1 MKILKQQKQLLCD
14 FWDYFSENKEATG
27 NRLRR
32 EALKY
37 SYRTKEEKL
46 QKLIEYSKINLSF
59 SNQKS
64 MSNRRIDFNYQ
75 KHTLVKMNIGIHLL
89 LFCL

>member
-32 EALKY
+32 EALK
-37 SYRTKEEKL
+37 
-46 QKLIEYSKINLSF
+46 
-59 SNQKS
+59 
-64 MSNRRIDFNYQ
+64 
-75 KHTLVKMNIGIHLL
+75 
-89 LFCL
+89 